1 MSEQITAYFNNIATG
16 VKSFITGLSLT
27 FKHFKNKKE
36 HVATLQYP
44 HEKFPVPEKKI
55 GFEQSEYNVIRSRLH
70 VDIDDCISCRMC
82 ERACPVD
89 CIKIEDVKAKK
100 GVEFEYGQTSNDTQ
114 KKLLVTRFTID
125 MSECMYCNLCVYPC
139 PEECIYMVGGPNESK
154 HEIDY
159 EFSQYKREGM
169 IFEFAKAETEDL
181 VKMGADD
188 YLKKIKEKEE
198 NIIKGER
205 LLGLESDIIPE
216 PVAAAPVAAAPA
228 AAPAAATPVSGTDN
242 LTIKCVDIIEDIKLR
257 AAAKKVFFKSKKA
270 GEDDITKVDKM
281 IAELK
286 TVDGF
291 SADLEQ
297 KLNALKPEPVAAAP
311 VAAAPAAAPV
321 AAAPVDNLT
330 IKCVDI
336 IEDIKLRAAAK
347 KVFFKSKKAGE
358 DDITKV
364 DKMIAEL
371 KTVDGFSADLEQ
383 KLNALKPEP
392 VAAEMVATNTSTAT
406 ASQASQPEVEQGLF
420 DIKILN
426 EIEDI
431 ATRANLKK
439 IYMGAKKSSKN
450 SPETISEMIGD
461 LESKGLIT
469 DQVKSLLEGILK

>member
-1 MSEQITAYFNNIATG
+1 MSEQITAYFSNIANG

-27 FKHFKNKKE
+27 FDHFKNKKE
-36 HVATLQYP
+36 RVATLQYP
-44 HEKFPVPEKKI
+44 HEKFPLPEKKI
-55 GFEQSEYNVIRSRLH
+55 GFQPSEYNVIRSRLH

-100 GVEFEYGQTSNDTQ
+100 GVDFEYGKTSNDTQ

-159 EFSQYKREGM
+159 EFSQYKRDGM
-169 IFEFAKAETEDL
+169 IFDFSKAETEDIIS
-181 VKMGADD
+181 MGADD
-188 YLKKIKEKEE
+188 YLKKVKEKQEKIT
-198 NIIKGER
+198 NGER
-205 LLGLESDIIPE
+205 LLGLESDKAPE
-216 PVAAAPVAAAPA
+216 PVATPAAAAPVAAPVAV
-228 AAPAAATPVSGTDN
+228 AATGIDN

-297 KLNALKPEPVAAAP
+297 QLNALKPEPVAAA
-311 VAAAPAAAPV
+311 APV
-321 AAAPVDNLT
+321 AVAPV
-330 IKCVDI
+330 
-336 IEDIKLRAAAK
+336 E
-347 KVFFKSKKAGE
+347 E
-358 DDITKV
+358 
-364 DKMIAEL
+364 
-371 KTVDGFSADLEQ
+371 
-383 KLNALKPEP
+383 
-392 VAAEMVATNTSTAT
+392 
-406 ASQASQPEVEQGLF
+406 GLF

-426 EIEDI
+426 DIEDVK
-431 ATRANLKK
+431 TRANLKK
-439 IYMGAKKSSKN
+439 IFMGAKKASKN
-450 SPETISEMIGD
+450 SSEVIPEMISH
-461 LESKGLIT
+461 LESE
-469 DQVKSLLEGILK
+469 SLLTDEIKALLESILK

>member
-205 LLGLESDIIPE
+205 LLGLESDTIPE
-216 PVAAAPVAAAPA
+216 PVSVTPAVATPAAAPV
-228 AAPAAATPVSGTDN
+228 TGVPVSGTDN

-270 GEDDITKVDKM
+270 GEDDITKVDKI

-297 KLNALKPEPVAAAP
+297 KLNALKPEPVA
-311 VAAAPAAAPV
+311 
-321 AAAPVDNLT
+321 VD
-330 IKCVDI
+330 
-336 IEDIKLRAAAK
+336 
-347 KVFFKSKKAGE
+347 
-358 DDITKV
+358 
-364 DKMIAEL
+364 
-371 KTVDGFSADLEQ
+371 
-383 KLNALKPEP
+383 
-392 VAAEMVATNTSTAT
+392 VATADASTT
-406 ASQASQPEVEQGLF
+406 TTDQALQPEVEQGLF

-426 EIEDI
+426 DIEDVK
-431 ATRANLKK
+431 TRANLKK

-450 SPETISEMIGD
+450 STETISEMIGD

>member
-1 MSEQITAYFNNIATG
+1 MSEQITAYFNNIANG

-27 FKHFKNKKE
+27 FDHFKNKKE

-44 HEKFPVPEKKI
+44 HEKFPVPDKKI

-89 CIKIEDVKAKK
+89 CIKIEDVKGKK
-100 GVEFEYGQTSNDTQ
+100 GVEFDYGKTSNETQ

-169 IFEFAKAETEDL
+169 IFEFAKAETEDIINI
-181 VKMGADD
+181 GADD
-188 YLKKIKEKEE
+188 YLKKIKEKQEK
-198 NIIKGER
+198 ITQGER
-205 LLGLESDIIPE
+205 LLGLESEVKSEPIAAPE
-216 PVAAAPVAAAPA
+216 AAAAPVAAAPVAAAPG
-228 AAPAAATPVSGTDN
+228 VDN

-257 AAAKKVFFKSKKA
+257 ATAKKVFFKSKKA

-297 KLNALKPEPVAAAP
+297 KLNALKPEPVAAPAA
-311 VAAAPAAAPV
+311 AAAPVAAAPV

-336 IEDIKLRAAAK
+336 IEDIKLRATAK

-392 VAAEMVATNTSTAT
+392 VAAPAAAAAPVEVA
-406 ASQASQPEVEQGLF
+406 PEVEPEVQKGLF

-426 EIEDI
+426 DIEDVPI
-431 ATRANLKK
+431 RAALKK
-439 IYMGAKKSSKN
+439 IYMGAKKDSKN
-450 SPETISEMIGD
+450 STQTIPEMISE
-461 LESKGLIT
+461 LESKGILT
-469 DQVKSLLEGILK
+469 DQIKALLEGILK

>member
-1 MSEQITAYFNNIATG
+1 MSEQITAYFSNIANG

-27 FKHFKNKKE
+27 LEHFKNKKDN
-36 HVATLQYP
+36 VATLQYP
-44 HEKFPVPEKKI
+44 HEKFPIPEKKI

-100 GVEFEYGQTSNDTQ
+100 GVDFEYGQTSNETQ

-139 PEECIYMVGGPNESK
+139 PEECIYMVGGPNEEK

-169 IFEFAKAETEDL
+169 IFDFAKAETEDL

-188 YLKKIKEKEE
+188 YLKTVKEKQE
-198 NIIKGER
+198 NLLKGER
-205 LLGLESDIIPE
+205 LLGLEIEKVDE
-216 PVAAAPVAAAPA
+216 PVVISQPVTP
-228 AAPAAATPVSGTDN
+228 AATPIAAPISGADN

-281 IAELK
+281 ITELK

-291 SADLEQ
+291 TAELEQ
-297 KLNALKPEPVAAAP
+297 QLNALKPEPVAAAP
-311 VAAAPAAAPV
+311 VGV
-321 AAAPVDNLT
+321 AQAINSNVE
-330 IKCVDI
+330 V
-336 IEDIKLRAAAK
+336 
-347 KVFFKSKKAGE
+347 KV
-358 DDITKV
+358 I
-364 DKMIAEL
+364 
-371 KTVDGFSADLEQ
+371 
-383 KLNALKPEP
+383 
-392 VAAEMVATNTSTAT
+392 
-406 ASQASQPEVEQGLF
+406 QGLF

-426 EIEDI
+426 DIEDI
-431 ATRANLKK
+431 KTRAMLKK

-450 SPETISEMIGD
+450 SSDVIPEMIAF
-461 LESKGLIT
+461 LETENMIT
-469 DQVKSLLEGILK
+469 DQIKSLLEGILK

>member
-1 MSEQITAYFNNIATG
+1 MSEQITAYFNNIANG

-27 FKHFKNKKE
+27 FEHFKNKKE
-36 HVATLQYP
+36 NVATLQYP

-55 GFEQSEYNVIRSRLH
+55 GFQPSEYNVIRSRLH

-100 GVEFEYGQTSNDTQ
+100 GVDFDYGKTSNDTQ

-159 EFSQYKREGM
+159 EFSQYKRDGM
-169 IFEFAKAETEDL
+169 IFEFSKAETEDIIS
-181 VKMGADD
+181 MGADD
-188 YLKKIKEKEE
+188 YLKKIKEKQEKIT
-198 NIIKGER
+198 NGER
-205 LLGLESDIIPE
+205 LLGLESEKTSEPVAT
-216 PVAAAPVAAAPA
+216 PVAAAPVATPVAV
-228 AAPAAATPVSGTDN
+228 AATG
-242 LTIKCVDIIEDIKLR
+242 
-257 AAAKKVFFKSKKA
+257 
-270 GEDDITKVDKM
+270 
-281 IAELK
+281 
-286 TVDGF
+286 
-291 SADLEQ
+291 
-297 KLNALKPEPVAAAP
+297 
-311 VAAAPAAAPV
+311 
-321 AAAPVDNLT
+321 VDNLT

-392 VAAEMVATNTSTAT
+392 VAAPAPVAGAP
-406 ASQASQPEVEQGLF
+406 AAAAPVAAAPVEEGLF

-426 EIEDI
+426 DIEDI
-431 ATRANLKK
+431 KTRANLKK
-439 IYMGAKKSSKN
+439 IFMGAKKASRNSSEVI
-450 SPETISEMIGD
+450 PEMISH
-461 LESKGLIT
+461 LESE
-469 DQVKSLLEGILK
+469 SLLTDKIKALLESILK

>member
-1 MSEQITAYFNNIATG
+1 MSEQITAYFNNIANG

-27 FKHFKNKKE
+27 FDHFKNKKE

-44 HEKFPVPEKKI
+44 HEKFPVPDKKI

-89 CIKIEDVKAKK
+89 CIKIEDVKGKK
-100 GVEFEYGQTSNDTQ
+100 GVEFDYGKTSNETQ

-169 IFEFAKAETEDL
+169 IFEFAKAETEDIINI
-181 VKMGADD
+181 GADD
-188 YLKKIKEKEE
+188 YLKKIKEKQEK
-198 NIIKGER
+198 ITQGER
-205 LLGLESDIIPE
+205 LLGLESEVKSEPIAAPE
-216 PVAAAPVAAAPA
+216 AAAAPVAAAPVAAAPG
-228 AAPAAATPVSGTDN
+228 VDN

-257 AAAKKVFFKSKKA
+257 ATAKKVFFKSKKA

-297 KLNALKPEPVAAAP
+297 KLNALKPEPVAAP
-311 VAAAPAAAPV
+311 AAAAAPV
-321 AAAPVDNLT
+321 
-330 IKCVDI
+330 
-336 IEDIKLRAAAK
+336 E
-347 KVFFKSKKAGE
+347 
-358 DDITKV
+358 
-364 DKMIAEL
+364 
-371 KTVDGFSADLEQ
+371 
-383 KLNALKPEP
+383 
-392 VAAEMVATNTSTAT
+392 VA
-406 ASQASQPEVEQGLF
+406 PEVEPEVQKGLF

-426 EIEDI
+426 DIEDVPI
-431 ATRANLKK
+431 RAALKK
-439 IYMGAKKSSKN
+439 IYMGAKKDSKN
-450 SPETISEMIGD
+450 STQTIPEMISE
-461 LESKGLIT
+461 LESKGILT
-469 DQVKSLLEGILK
+469 DQIKALLEGILK